1 MKAMSVTAY
10 GDVDVLRLVELDRP
24 APGAGQVVVKVEY
37 AGVNYLDVQVRRGMY
52 GIPTPFTAG
61 FEGAGVIVE
70 VGPRVDDL
78 SVGQRVVW
86 SNVLGA
92 YAEYAAV
99 PASQAVAVP
108 DAIGLE
114 AAVAAQVQGITAQY
128 LVTDV
133 HPVGPGE
140 TVLVH
145 AAAGGV
151 GRFLVQLAKATGATV
166 IGTVSSPAKAEAA
179 RTAGA
184 DHVVDY
190 AGFAARV
197 RELTGGA
204 GADVVYDGVGVDTF
218 EESARALR
226 VRGTLAL
233 YGESS
238 GPVPAFDANALGGH
252 SLTVVRPSFA
262 DYTATREELR
272 ARVSAVHEALAAG
285 VLSVQVDASLALDQA
300 PAAQRRLQDRS
311 TVGKLAL
318 RVA

>member
-218 EESARALR
+218 E
-226 VRGTLAL
+226 
-233 YGESS
+233 
-238 GPVPAFDANALGGH
+238 
-252 SLTVVRPSFA
+252 
-262 DYTATREELR
+262 
-272 ARVSAVHEALAAG
+272 
-285 VLSVQVDASLALDQA
+285 
-300 PAAQRRLQDRS
+300 
-311 TVGKLAL
+311 
-318 RVA
+318 